1 MVAGLDF
8 KISNSDKKSF
18 VAAAAILVS
27 ILLIA
32 GCNSSN
38 GNMKSDNAAATQ
50 NAVTVIN
57 PALNDEI
64 FRLKQEMTV
73 RNLTEADTVKI
84 TELSK
89 DPVEKFYAKEFAWL
103 VKHNEY
109 DHLNHPLTFL
119 DWYVRTGEET
129 FCAPHELGHIAAYL
143 EYNDVAYAEETF
155 AVVKQKMHLWDE
167 KQEINRKKYPKF
179 YEGLSGLKELMGKA
193 IPLLEKKDYGNNT
206 IELLKQIDLNS
217 VCRTTRRL

>member
-1 MVAGLDF
+1 MVLRQDLKAL
-8 KISNSDKKSF
+8 NSSRELF
-18 VAAAAILVS
+18 AAIVMAVAILMVL
-27 ILLIA
+27 LLIS
-32 GCNSSN
+32 GCSN
-38 GNMKSDNAAATQ
+38 GNVKSDNAAAAQ

-84 TELSK
+84 AEFSK
-89 DPVEKFYAKEFAWL
+89 DSVEQFYAKEFAWL
-103 VKHNEY
+103 VKYNEY
-109 DHLNHPLTFL
+109 EHLNHPLTFL

-143 EYNDVAYAEETF
+143 ERNDVAYAEETF

-179 YEGLSGLKELMGKA
+179 YEGLSELKELMGKA

-206 IELLKQIDLNS
+206 IELLKQIDIKS
-217 VCRTTRRL
+217 VC

>member
-1 MVAGLDF
+1 MVLRQDLKAL
-8 KISNSDKKSF
+8 NSSRELF
-18 VAAAAILVS
+18 AAIVMAVAILMVL
-27 ILLIA
+27 LLIS
-32 GCNSSN
+32 GCSN
-38 GNMKSDNAAATQ
+38 GNMKSDNAAAAQ

-84 TELSK
+84 TEFSK
-89 DPVEKFYAKEFAWL
+89 DSVEQFYAKEFAWL

-109 DHLNHPLTFL
+109 EHLNHPLTFL

-129 FCAPHELGHIAAYL
+129 FCAPHELGHMAAYL

-179 YEGLSGLKELMGKA
+179 YEGLSELKELMSKS
-193 IPLLEKKDYGNNT
+193 IPLLEKKDYGNET

-217 VCRTTRRL
+217 VC